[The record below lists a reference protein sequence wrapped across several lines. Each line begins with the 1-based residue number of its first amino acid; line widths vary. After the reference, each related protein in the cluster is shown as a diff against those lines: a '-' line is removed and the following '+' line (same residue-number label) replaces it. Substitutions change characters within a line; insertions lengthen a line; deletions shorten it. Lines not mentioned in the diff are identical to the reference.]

1 MNWRNIMISSL
12 SLYSNLKYGQEYDLY
27 TDGDLI
33 KKFNV
38 GNKEAEKCLMKRYF
52 YLIRRINNSF
62 YIADEKKDDILQ
74 ESMIG
79 LFEAMKTYDERYG
92 VSFKTYA
99 EICIRRQI
107 ISALRKT
114 KKYET
119 VNTFTVFNCFESDS
133 EYGFVEQMC
142 DDSYNPENIL
152 IYKEENNYYI
162 EFASQ
167 HFSNYENSVLKEYCN
182 GKTYKE
188 IAEVLNTDLK
198 SVDNALQRV
207 KKKMNNRGMAYVK
220 MSP

>member
-1 MNWRNIMISSL
+1 MINSRAI
-12 SLYSNLKYGQEYDLY
+12 YDNLRYGQEYDLY
-27 TDGDLI
+27 TDRELI

-52 YLIRRINNSF
+52 YLIRRIVNSF
-62 YIADEKKDDILQ
+62 YIEDRRKDDILQ

-79 LFEAMKTYDERYG
+79 LFKAMKTYDERYD

-107 ISALRKT
+107 ISALRKSE
-114 KKYET
+114 KYET
-119 VNTFTVFNCFESDS
+119 VNIFTVFNCFESDS
-133 EYGFVEQMC
+133 EYDFTEQMY

-152 IYKEENNYYI
+152 MYEEEKKYYI

-167 HFSNYENSVLKEYCN
+167 YLSDYENSVLKEYFN

-188 IAEVLNTDLK
+188 IAEILNTNLK

-207 KKKMNNRGMAYVK
+207 KKKTFDKWALFTTK
-220 MSP
+220 AI

>member
-1 MNWRNIMISSL
+1 MINSRAI
-12 SLYSNLKYGQEYDLY
+12 YDNLRYGQEYDLY
-27 TDGDLI
+27 TDRELI

-52 YLIRRINNSF
+52 YLIRRIVNSF
-62 YIADEKKDDILQ
+62 YIEDRRKDDILQ

-79 LFEAMKTYDERYG
+79 LFKAMKTYDERYD

-107 ISALRKT
+107 ISALRKSE
-114 KKYET
+114 KYET
-119 VNTFTVFNCFESDS
+119 VNIFTVFNCFESDS
-133 EYGFVEQMC
+133 EYDFTEQMY

-152 IYKEENNYYI
+152 MYEEEKKYYI

-167 HFSNYENSVLKEYCN
+167 YLSDYENSVLKEYFN
-182 GKTYKE
+182 GRTYKE
-188 IAEVLNTDLK
+188 IAEVLNTNLK

-207 KKKMNNRGMAYVK
+207 KKKTFNKRTLIATQTIWGNT
-220 MSP
+220 